1 MIAYMIILVMCILS
15 TAMFTWI
22 MTNSYEVCL
31 KLYPQLASTEYIKFP
46 LFFANNETLLIIIT
60 SLIFP
65 AGVLIDIFLLADLLM
80 AFHTVRKEEKNKQT
94 ENKIDKRSKEI
105 LSHI

>member
-1 MIAYMIILVMCILS
+1 MIIYLIILVMCILS

-31 KLYPQLASTEYIKFP
+31 KWYPHLASTEYIKFP
-46 LFFANNETLLIIIT
+46 LFWAGNETLFIITT

-94 ENKIDKRSKEI
+94 ENKIDKKSKEI